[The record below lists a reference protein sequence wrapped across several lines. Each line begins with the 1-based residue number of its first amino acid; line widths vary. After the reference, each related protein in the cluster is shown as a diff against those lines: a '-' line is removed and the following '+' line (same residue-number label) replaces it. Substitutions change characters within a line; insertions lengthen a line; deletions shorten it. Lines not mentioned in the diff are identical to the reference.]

1 MDKKYTPKTSNYTNG
16 LLNLLK
22 FVTNKKHRGLFV
34 AAYLEKTE
42 VTSFAS
48 YFNKY
53 KKNEFNNYKKQQ
65 ALCI

>member
-22 FVTNKKHRGLFV
+22 FVTNKKQRGLFV

-42 VTSFAS
+42 VTSLAS

-53 KKNEFNNYKKQQ
+53 KKR
-65 ALCI
+65 I

>member
-53 KKNEFNNYKKQQ
+53 P
-65 ALCI
+65 